1 MMARKSFIDILGDY
15 GFNHTDEYKRLQDL
29 LYRASIRMGGQ
40 EIHIIDLFA
49 KYFQYFP
56 RSLTSTCVN
65 LSDFNNT
72 YNFSFNGYARDKSF
86 DDYLTFCE
94 YAYNFA
100 YYLCH
105 SSQANIYG
113 VEKSACEYVL
123 EQVCTSVEKCSHQ
136 ITRDSDKYIFI
147 ITPKDAV
154 LNLVAGIVAEPIAFR
169 LIEYN
174 HRSFKH
180 NLEKKREILRS
191 MASDLEPKR
200 SSLKSVAPSLEES
213 LFFLFNNIGIRHNND
228 ANKKVINNMSDEE
241 LGSLY
246 DDTFQLCMQG
256 YLQLDNQLVLDRVS
270 ALRLSLKSKK

>member
-1 MMARKSFIDILGDY
+1 MARKSFIDILGDY
-15 GFNHTDEYKRLQDL
+15 GFNHTDEYKRLQGL

-40 EIHIIDLFA
+40 KVHVIDLFA
-49 KYFQYFP
+49 EYFQYLP
-56 RSLTSTCVN
+56 RSLTGTCVN
-65 LSDFNNT
+65 LDDFNNT
-72 YNFSFNGYARDKSF
+72 YNFSFDDYAGDKSF

-100 YYLCH
+100 YYLRLW
-105 SSQANIYG
+105 SERNTYG
-113 VEKSACEYVL
+113 AEIKAYEYVL
-123 EQVCTSVEKCSHQ
+123 EQICTSIEKCAHEISRHP
-136 ITRDSDKYIFI
+136 DKQIFI

-174 HRSFKH
+174 HRSLKH

-191 MASDLEPKR
+191 IASDLEPKR

-228 ANKKVINNMSDEE
+228 ANKKVINNMSEEE
-241 LGSLY
+241 LGNWY

-256 YLQLDNQLVLDRVS
+256 YVQLDNQLVLDRVS